1 MMIKAG
7 SSRIIFDGL
16 VQTDT
21 SLIGIEVKYFRNR
34 NTFNSSMWKDL
45 FSRFKILYLSLNET
59 QRKSFSIILAIV
71 TDENP
76 KEIQEY
82 VNNRKVELDF
92 PVEIKIYSF
101 EELRNEI
108 AH

>member
-1 MMIKAG
+1 
-7 SSRIIFDGL
+7 
-16 VQTDT
+16 
-21 SLIGIEVKYFRNR
+21 
-34 NTFNSSMWKDL
+34 MWKDL